1 MWNLKKRLKRMRYMK
16 KIIKK
21 VGVFFHRIGLF
32 FDKWLITP
40 ITKLLLMVMNF
51 FRDNS
56 KSFDKFA
63 GKRSTL
69 LVISLLLACATFVII
84 DQESNVMID
93 QYAEILYNQEV
104 SAIYNEELYVVEGL
118 PKAVDI
124 TLVGQRRHIF
134 LAKQSPS
141 KGVSVDLTGLKP
153 GNHKVT
159 LKYTQRLKSLD
170 YRLDPSTVTVTIYE
184 KVSDTR
190 SLTYD
195 LLHKDSLDK
204 KLYINDIQLDRTDVI
219 IKGAEYK
226 LERVASVKA
235 LVDVDQIPNPR
246 AGEIE
251 LKDVPLVAYDP
262 DGQILE
268 DIEIVPKTVTAK
280 LIITSPSKE
289 VPIKVVPNGD
299 LAFGKSIKSM
309 VLSSTLVTVY
319 GEQEAIDKIEQLE
332 VTIDTEGLDEDK
344 EYHVTL
350 KKPNGITELSTKTL
364 TIKVSLDN
372 SVSKE
377 FKNLSIQFKNL
388 GSNYKVQALTDDDRQ
403 VTVVVSGSEDV
414 INKVEASS
422 IKPYIDLK
430 DYGVGTHEVEVK
442 VSGDDLKLNYESKTK
457 KVSIKITEK

>member
-1 MWNLKKRLKRMRYMK
+1 
-16 KIIKK
+16 
-21 VGVFFHRIGLF
+21 
-32 FDKWLITP
+32 
-40 ITKLLLMVMNF
+40 MNYF
-51 FRDNS
+51 KDNS
-56 KSFDKFA
+56 KNFDKFA
-63 GKRSTL
+63 GKKSTL
-69 LVISLLLACATFVII
+69 LVISLILAAATFVIV

-93 QYAEILYNQEV
+93 QYAEVLYNQQV
-104 SAIYNEELYVVEGL
+104 TAVYNEELYVVEGL
-118 PKAVDI
+118 PKTVDI

-195 LLHKDSLDK
+195 VLHKDSLDK
-204 KLYINDIQLDRTDVI
+204 KLYISDVELDRTDVI

-226 LERVASVKA
+226 LEQVASVKA
-235 LVDVDQIPNPR
+235 LVDVNEIPNPK

-251 LKDVPLVAYDP
+251 LKDVPLVAYDT
-262 DGQILE
+262 DGRILS
-268 DIEIVPKTVTAK
+268 DVEIVPKTVKAK
-280 LIITSPSKE
+280 ITITSPSKE
-289 VPIKVVPNGD
+289 VPIKVVPDGD

-309 VLSSTLVTVY
+309 ELSTSTVMVY
-319 GEQEAIDKIEQLE
+319 GEQDVIDKIEQLE
-332 VTIDTEGLDEDK
+332 VTIDTEGLDENK

-350 KKPNGITELSTKTL
+350 KKPKGITELSTKTL
-364 TIKVSLDN
+364 TIKVVLDN
-372 SVSKE
+372 SISKE
-377 FKNLSIQFKNL
+377 FENLSIQFRNL
-388 GSNYKVQALTDDDRQ
+388 GANYKVQALTDDDRQ

-414 INKVEASS
+414 VNKVEASS

-430 DYGVGTHEVEVK
+430 DYGVGEHEVTVK
-442 VSGDDLKLNYESKTK
+442 VTGDDLKLSYESKTK
-457 KVSIKITEK
+457 KVKIRITEK

>member
-1 MWNLKKRLKRMRYMK
+1 MK
-16 KIIKK
+16 KIIRQIGK
-21 VGVFFHRIGLF
+21 FFHYIGLF
-32 FDKWLITP
+32 FDKWIITP
-40 ITKLLLMVMNF
+40 ITKLILILMNYF
-51 FRDNS
+51 KDNS
-56 KSFDKFA
+56 KNFDKFA
-63 GKRSTL
+63 GKKSTL
-69 LVISLLLACATFVII
+69 LVLSLILAGATFIII

-93 QYAEILYNQEV
+93 QYAEVLYKQQV
-104 SAIYNEELYVVEGL
+104 TAVYNEELYVVEGL
-118 PKAVDI
+118 PKTVDI

-195 LLHKDSLDK
+195 VLHKDSLDK
-204 KLYINDIQLDRTDVI
+204 KLYISDIQLDRTDVI

-226 LERVASVKA
+226 LEQVASVKA
-235 LVDVDQIPNPR
+235 LVDVNKIPNPK

-251 LKDVPLVAYDP
+251 LKDVPLVAYDT
-262 DGQILE
+262 DGKILN
-268 DIEIVPKTVTAK
+268 DVEIVPKTVKATIK
-280 LIITSPSKE
+280 ITSPSKE

-309 VLSSTLVTVY
+309 ELSTTSVTVY
-319 GEQEAIDKIEQLE
+319 GEQDAIDKIEQLE
-332 VTIDTEGLDEDK
+332 VTIDTEGLDENK

-350 KKPNGITELSTKTL
+350 KKPNGITDLSTKTL
-364 TIKVSLDN
+364 TIKVILDN
-372 SVSKE
+372 SISKE
-377 FKNLSIQFKNL
+377 FKNLSIQFRNL
-388 GSNYKVQALTDDDRQ
+388 GPNFKVQALTDNDRQ
-403 VTVVVSGSEDV
+403 VDVVVSGSADV
-414 INKVEASS
+414 VNKIEASS

-430 DYGVGTHEVEVK
+430 DYGVGEHEVTVK
-442 VSGDDLKLNYESKTK
+442 VTGDDLKLNYESKTK
-457 KVSIKITEK
+457 KVKIRITEK

>member
-1 MWNLKKRLKRMRYMK
+1 
-16 KIIKK
+16 
-21 VGVFFHRIGLF
+21 
-32 FDKWLITP
+32 
-40 ITKLLLMVMNF
+40 MNYF
-51 FRDNS
+51 KDNS
-56 KSFDKFA
+56 KNFDKFA
-63 GKRSTL
+63 GKKSTL
-69 LVISLLLACATFVII
+69 LVISLILAAATFVIV

-93 QYAEILYNQEV
+93 QYAEVLYNQQV
-104 SAIYNEELYVVEGL
+104 TAVYNEELYVVEGL
-118 PKAVDI
+118 PKTVDI

-195 LLHKDSLDK
+195 VLHKDSLDK
-204 KLYINDIQLDRTDVI
+204 KLYISDVELDRTDVI

-226 LERVASVKA
+226 LEQVASVKA
-235 LVDVDQIPNPR
+235 LVDVNEIPNPK

-251 LKDVPLVAYDP
+251 LKDVPLVAYDT
-262 DGQILE
+262 DGRILS
-268 DIEIVPKTVTAK
+268 DVEIVPKTVKAK
-280 LIITSPSKE
+280 ITITSPSKE
-289 VPIKVVPNGD
+289 VPIKVVPDGD

-309 VLSSTLVTVY
+309 ELSTSTVTVY
-319 GEQEAIDKIEQLE
+319 GEQDAIDKIEQLE
-332 VTIDTEGLDEDK
+332 VTIDTEGLDENK

-350 KKPNGITELSTKTL
+350 KKPKGITELSTKTL
-364 TIKVSLDN
+364 TIKVVLDN
-372 SVSKE
+372 SISKE
-377 FKNLSIQFKNL
+377 FENLSIQFRNL
-388 GSNYKVQALTDDDRQ
+388 GANYKVQALTDDDRQ

-414 INKVEASS
+414 VNKVEASS

-430 DYGVGTHEVEVK
+430 DYGVGEHEVTVK
-442 VSGDDLKLNYESKTK
+442 VTGDDLKLSYESKTK
-457 KVSIKITEK
+457 KVKIRITEK